1 MGAVRRFK
9 LYEQVSEQLERRIRD
24 ESLAPGQELPS
35 ERELMKEFGVGR
47 PAVREALFHLQKMG
61 LVELRSG
68 ARARVCAPSPGA
80 VVSSLAGSARYL
92 LSAPQGMRHFQD
104 ARAFFESGLA
114 REAARVASPG
124 DIERLGA
131 ALEQNRLSIND
142 LRRFEQTDVAFHY
155 VIATIPNNPIYT
167 ALHKA
172 IFEWLLD
179 QRHISLSHPGQNHI
193 AYEAHRAIFE
203 AVAAHDPDRAE
214 KVMRE
219 HLKQVANVYW
229 QVRGEEA

>member
-1 MGAVRRFK
+1 MGAVRRFR
-9 LYEQVSEQLERRIRD
+9 LYEQISEQLERRIRD

-35 ERELMKEFGVGR
+35 ERDLMKEFEVGR

-68 ARARVCAPSPGA
+68 ARARVRAPTPGA
-80 VVSSLAGSARYL
+80 VINSLAGSARYL

-114 REAARVASPG
+114 REAARVALPH
-124 DIERLGA
+124 DIQQLQA

-142 LRRFEQTDVAFHY
+142 RKRFEQTDVAFHHA
-155 VIATIPNNPIYT
+155 IAAIPNNPIYT
-167 ALHKA
+167 ALHTA

-179 QRHISLSHPGQNHI
+179 QRHITLSHPGQNHI
-193 AYEAHRAIFE
+193 AYEAHRLIFE
-203 AVAAHDPDRAE
+203 AIAAHDPDRAE
-214 KVMRE
+214 RMMRE
-219 HLKQVANVYW
+219 HLKQVAAVYW

>member
-9 LYEQVSEQLERRIRD
+9 LYEQISERLERRIRD
-24 ESLAPGQELPS
+24 KSLGPGEELPS

-68 ARARVCAPSPGA
+68 ARARVCEPTAGA

-92 LSAPQGMRHFQD
+92 LSAPRGMRHFQD

-114 REAARVASPG
+114 RETARVASAG

-131 ALEQNRLSIND
+131 ALEQNRLSIAD
-142 LRRFEQTDVAFHY
+142 LKRFEQTDVAFHY
-155 VIATIPNNPIYT
+155 AIAAVPDNPIYT
-167 ALHKA
+167 ALHTA

-179 QRHISLSHPGQNHI
+179 QRHISLSHPGQNYI

-203 AVAAHDPDRAE
+203 AIAAHDPDRAE
-214 KVMRE
+214 QVMRE
-219 HLKQVANVYW
+219 HLKQVADVYW